1 MTIFQVILYIH
12 IFAGTICLI
21 SGIGAMSS
29 KKRRGKHT
37 KFGEVYHGAYVV
49 ILVTSVT
56 MALMNWESSAYLF
69 YIGIF
74 SYALAF
80 MGYLSAKK
88 RWRNWLGSHIGG
100 MLGSYI
106 AVCTAILVVNIPNVP
121 ILNEW
126 NPLIFWFI
134 PTIIGSP
141 LIFKVGQKYKK
152 VKGGPRYV

>member
-1 MTIFQVILYIH
+1 
-12 IFAGTICLI
+12 
-21 SGIGAMSS
+21 MSS

-49 ILVTSVT
+49 ILATSVT

-74 SYALAF
+74 SYGLAF

-106 AVCTAILVVNIPNVP
+106 AICTAILVVNIPKVP
-121 ILNEW
+121 VLNEW

>member
-1 MTIFQVILYIH
+1 
-12 IFAGTICLI
+12 
-21 SGIGAMSS
+21 MSS
-29 KKRRGKHT
+29 KKRRGKNT

-49 ILVTSVT
+49 ILATSVT

-74 SYALAF
+74 SYGLAF

-106 AVCTAILVVNIPNVP
+106 AICTAILVVNIPNVP

-152 VKGGPRYV
+152 VKGGPKYV